1 MNINIDDDISIPLS
15 IINSL
20 RRDVLDELDSARSV
34 VHNYKINRD
43 YEITFPK
50 FTPPVEKSTRA
61 RVTQTKLSDAFKKC
75 ELVLFLFLPTK
86 GSL

>member
-50 FTPPVEKSTRA
+50 FTPPVENPP
-61 RVTQTKLSDAFKKC
+61 VQ
-75 ELVLFLFLPTK
+75 E
-86 GSL
+86 